1 MDIKLLRAFVT
12 LARLSNYRAAAEK
25 LCITQPALTK
35 QIQSLEFH
43 CGMTLFQRGR
53 QGARLTVSGHQL
65 LEQAAGVVDHYDS
78 FVSHIAEMQH
88 GNEGKLNLGF
98 GVSSFRLAPKMVAG
112 FRLRFPQVQVS
123 LNDISSVVQYQR
135 LAEGELQAGFVRLPA
150 PEPLCSRVLTQE
162 NLVLAVASE
171 DGESVIRSTGEW
183 LSHSRLL
190 QLTKTR
196 GEGLFAQITTFLK
209 ANQLVPHSV
218 SEADDIQTL
227 LARVSA
233 GEGIALLP
241 ASVANILPQGV
252 SLHPVVGE
260 NSHWQTGI
268 AWDPRIKDPL
278 RDNFLDI
285 VFNAQ
290 KSATETGESF

>member
-12 LARLSNYRAAAEK
+12 LARLGNYRAAAEK

-53 QGARLTVSGHQL
+53 QGARLTISGHQL
-65 LEQAAGVVDHYDS
+65 LEQAAGVIAHFDS
-78 FVSHIAEMQH
+78 FVSQVAEIQR
-88 GNEGKLNLGF
+88 GNVGVLNLGF
-98 GVSSFRLAPKMVAG
+98 GVSSFRIAPKMVAG

-135 LAEGELQAGFVRLPA
+135 LAEGQLQAGFVRLPA
-150 PEPLCSRVLTQE
+150 PEPLSSRVLAQE

-171 DGESVIRSTGEW
+171 GSVSVTRSTGDW
-183 LSHSRLL
+183 LSQCRLL
-190 QLTKTR
+190 QLTKIR
-196 GEGLFAQITTFLK
+196 GEGLFAQITMFLK
-209 ANQLVPHSV
+209 ANQLVPQSV

-278 RDNFLDI
+278 RDNFLDT
-285 VFNAQ
+285 VFNMLT
-290 KSATETGESF
+290 SASKTDH

>member
-12 LARLSNYRAAAEK
+12 LAQLSNYRTAAGK

-53 QGARLTVSGHQL
+53 QGARLTVAGHQL
-65 LEQAAGVVDHYDS
+65 LEQAVGVVDHYDS
-78 FVSHIAEMQH
+78 FVSHLAEIQR
-88 GNEGKLNLGF
+88 GNEGELNLGF
-98 GVSSFRLAPKMVAG
+98 GVSSFRLAPKIVAG

-123 LNDISSVVQYQR
+123 LNDIPSTVQYQL
-135 LAEGELQAGFVRLPA
+135 LAAGQLQAGFVRLPV
-150 PEPLCSRVLTQE
+150 PDSLSSRVLAQE
-162 NLVLAVASE
+162 SLVLAVASE
-171 DGESVIRSTGEW
+171 NSDSLLLPVAEW
-183 LSHSRLL
+183 LSSHRLL
-190 QLTKTR
+190 QLTKAR
-196 GEGLFAQITTFLK
+196 GEGLFAQVSAFLK
-209 ANQLVPHSV
+209 SNQLVPCSI

-241 ASVANILPQGV
+241 ASVVNILPQGV
-252 SLHPVVGE
+252 YLHPVTGAK
-260 NSHWQTGI
+260 SRWQTGI

-278 RDNFLDI
+278 RDNFLGT
-285 VFNAQ
+285 VFDMVKIA
-290 KSATETGESF
+290 GDPPC